1 MTTYQKI
8 AVLGAGAWG
17 TALANAAARAGRDV
31 VLWEFDR
38 EQAEALIRDRVN
50 TRYLPG
56 VKLDDRVTPVREIG
70 EISGADAALLVVPA
84 QAMRATAHLAA
95 GHLRKGAPAISCAK
109 GIERVNLQFMSQIL
123 ATAMP
128 DNPAGALSGPSFAID
143 VAHGLPA
150 AVTLAADDEWVA
162 ADLARALASPALRL
176 YHSDDVIGVEI
187 GGAAKNVLAIGAGIA
202 AGRGLGASA
211 GAAFIARGFAELRR
225 FGTALGGRPETL
237 MGLSGLGD
245 LVLTATSPQSR
256 NFSYGMA
263 IGRGETPNDKLAE
276 GAFTAEALVAL
287 AKKHDLDM
295 PIATAVRDVLERAI
309 SVGEAVE
316 ALLARPLTSEE

>member
-31 VLWEFDR
+31 VLWEYDR
-38 EQAEALIRDRVN
+38 TQAETLIRDRVN

-56 VKLDDRVTPVREIG
+56 VTLDDRVTPVADIG
-70 EISGADAALLVVPA
+70 EVSDADAALLVVPA
-84 QAMRATAHLAA
+84 QFMRATASLAA
-95 GHLRKGAPAISCAK
+95 GHLRRGVPAISCAK
-109 GIERVNLQFMSQIL
+109 GIERGNLEFMSQIL
-123 ATAMP
+123 GTVMRH
-128 DNPAGALSGPSFAID
+128 NPAGALSGPSFAID

>member
-1 MTTYQKI
+1 MTTFQKI
-8 AVLGAGAWG
+8 AILGAGAWG

-31 VLWEFDR
+31 VLWEFDPA
-38 EQAEALIRDRVN
+38 QAEALIRDRVN

-56 VKLDDRVTPVREIG
+56 VTLDERVTPVREIG

-95 GHLRKGAPAISCAK
+95 GHLRKGVPAISCAK
-109 GIERVNLQFMSQIL
+109 GIERGHLQFMSQIL

-128 DNPAGALSGPSFAID
+128 DNPAGALSGPSFATD
-143 VAHGLPA
+143 VARGLPA

-162 ADLARALASPALRL
+162 ADLARALATPALRL

-287 AKKHDLDM
+287 AKKHHLDM

>member
-1 MTTYQKI
+1 MSTFRKI

-17 TALANAAARAGRDV
+17 TALANAAARAGREV

-38 EQAEALIRDRVN
+38 AQAQALIKDRVN
-50 TRYLPG
+50 TKFLPG
-56 VKLDDRVTPVREIG
+56 VKLEKSVTPVLDLKDIA
-70 EISGADAALLVVPA
+70 GADAVLIVVPA
-84 QAMRATAHLAA
+84 QAMRETASAAAAHLK
-95 GHLRKGAPAISCAK
+95 KGIPAISCAK
-109 GIERVNLQFMSQIL
+109 GIERGTLAFMSQIL
-123 ATAMP
+123 HTVLP
-128 DNPAGALSGPSFAID
+128 DNPAAALSGPSFAAD
-143 VAHGLPA
+143 VARGLPA
-150 AVTLAADDEWVA
+150 AVTIAADDEWVA
-162 ADLARALASPALRL
+162 ADLAKSLASPGLRL
-176 YHSDDVIGVEI
+176 YHSDDVLGVEI

-225 FGTALGGRPETL
+225 FGHALGAKPETL

-263 IGRGETPNDKLAE
+263 IGRGESPEDKLAE
-276 GAFTAEALVAL
+276 GAYSAQALVAL
-287 AKKHDLDM
+287 GQKHDVDM

>member
-1 MTTYQKI
+1 
-8 AVLGAGAWG
+8 
-17 TALANAAARAGRDV
+17 
-31 VLWEFDR
+31 
-38 EQAEALIRDRVN
+38 
-50 TRYLPG
+50 
-56 VKLDDRVTPVREIG
+56 
-70 EISGADAALLVVPA
+70 
-84 QAMRATAHLAA
+84 
-95 GHLRKGAPAISCAK
+95 
-109 GIERVNLQFMSQIL
+109 MSQIL
-123 ATAMP
+123 HTVLP
-128 DNPAGALSGPSFAID
+128 DNPAAALSGPSFAAD
-143 VAHGLPA
+143 VARGLPA
-150 AVTLAADDEWVA
+150 AVTIAADDEWVA
-162 ADLARALASPALRL
+162 ADLAKSLASPALRL
-176 YHSDDVIGVEI
+176 YHSDDVLGVEI

-225 FGTALGGRPETL
+225 FGHALGAKPETL

-263 IGRGETPNDKLAE
+263 IGRGESPEDKLAE
-276 GAFTAEALVAL
+276 GAYSAQALVAL
-287 AKKHDLDM
+287 GQKHDVDM